1 MDRVSPDL
9 VRPILILA
17 LSAAVPLGAAM
28 ANPVPASPAAPGPAA
43 AAPLPAA
50 QSTPLTGFA
59 ARDSAL
65 LVLAARLRAVGTD
78 GFDPAWYLIPDDALA
93 ATDNAAWRSA
103 LAAATDAVLTDL
115 LLGRGRFVGGRPDI
129 RRDAAAHPLAPWREA
144 LASGADPA
152 AVIER
157 VALLPPE
164 AAALRAALAEARAI
178 AARGP
183 FPVIPAEGPGTIE
196 PGSSDAT
203 RIPVLRRRL
212 ALEDPTLANLPSSD
226 SAVYD
231 QPLVDAVKRWQER
244 EGFEVDGRIGRI
256 TLAALNRP
264 AETRV
269 NQLRV
274 NLDMRRGLAAAEA
287 ERRIE
292 VNLPHQRLR
301 LLDGNREA
309 LAMNVVVGRSDR
321 ATPLMRVRMTAVQFN
336 PSWGVPER
344 NARDDLLPRFRRDP
358 AGMQARGFRLYQVVA
373 GERTEVDPT
382 TLDWSSFTRTNFPY
396 FIRQDAGDANALGRI
411 KFIMPNGEDIY
422 MHDTPDRHLFRRPDR
437 AFSSGCIRLE
447 RPMEMLDAAL
457 AGTAGW
463 DRARVQRALDSRA
476 TAGVTI
482 ARSIPVALLY
492 TTAVVQD
499 GRVSV
504 RQDIYG
510 HDRSY
515 LRAMEAGDPRQR
527 VAVRNASR

>member
-1 MDRVSPDL
+1 VSKRIGYICR
-9 VRPILILA
+9 VRPILFLA
-17 LSAAVPLGAAM
+17 FAAALPFGAAN
-28 ANPVPASPAAPGPAA
+28 ANPALPGAAAPGVA
-43 AAPLPAA
+43 AAPTPSLPLL
-50 QSTPLTGFA
+50 SFA
-59 ARDSAL
+59 AGDRAL
-65 LVLAARLRAVGTD
+65 LGLAARLRAVAAD
-78 GFDPAWYLIPDDALA
+78 GLDPAWYPIPEDALA
-93 ATDNAAWRSA
+93 ATDPAGWRA
-103 LAAATDAVLTDL
+103 TLAAATDAVLTDL
-115 LLGRGRFVGGRPDI
+115 VLGRGRAVGGRPDI
-129 RRDAAAHPLAPWREA
+129 RRDAAQHPLAPWRDA
-144 LASGADPA
+144 LATGADPA

-157 VALLPPE
+157 AALLPPE
-164 AAALRAALAEARAI
+164 AAVLRAALAEARAV

-183 FPVIPAEGPGTIE
+183 FPAIPTDGPATIE
-196 PGSSDAT
+196 PGSRDAI
-203 RIPVLRRRL
+203 RIPLLRQRL
-212 ALEDPTLANLPSSD
+212 AMEEPAVAALPAPDP
-226 SAVYD
+226 AVYD
-231 QPLVDAVKRWQER
+231 EPLADAMKRWQAR

-301 LLDGNREA
+301 LLEGSRET
-309 LAMNVVVGRSDR
+309 LAMNVVVGRPDR

-336 PSWGVPER
+336 PAWGVPER

-358 AGMQARGFRLYQVVA
+358 AGMAARGFRLYQTVG
-373 GERTEVDPT
+373 GERIEVDPT
-382 TLDWSSFTRTNFPY
+382 TLDWSRFSRTNFPY
-396 FIRQDAGDANALGRI
+396 FIRQDSGDANALGRI

-447 RPMEMLDAAL
+447 RPLEMLDAAL
-457 AGTAGW
+457 SGTAGW
-463 DRARVQRALDSRA
+463 DRARGLRAIEARTTS
-476 TAGVTI
+476 GVTI
-482 ARSIPVALLY
+482 ARSIPIALLY

-499 GRVSV
+499 GAVSL

-510 HDRSY
+510 HDRAY

-527 VAVRNASR
+527 MAVRNLSR